1 MLFKR
6 LADNRQDDSYATAM
20 RRRRFQFFLDLL
32 DSVPRPLTILDVGGT
47 QDFWERMGFTDEP
60 GVAFTVLNLDPQTV
74 KHPRFQSVV
83 GDATNLSAFASDS
96 FDVVFSN
103 SVIEHV
109 GNLDSQRRMARE
121 VERVGRRYFLQTPN
135 YHFPIEPH
143 FLFPGFQ
150 WLPLEARAWLLNHF
164 DLGWHKRSPSR
175 EAARQEAASVTL
187 LKKRELLSLFPNANL
202 YCEKVFGLTKSFVV
216 YSGWE

>member
-150 WLPLEARAWLLNHF
+150 WLPLEARAWLLSRF
-164 DLGWHKRSPSR
+164 DLGWHKRAPSR